1 MYIHDSKMNDSN
13 DTSREK
19 YVIKCAKL
27 FIFHFKSFQVASIWI
42 KYYLIFAAILKHEN
56 FLCQSEAFRI
66 ILKPEPWEV
75 KVLFVTCYDL
85 I

>member
-1 MYIHDSKMNDSN
+1 MNDSYN
-13 DTSREK
+13 TSKAK
-19 YVIKCAKL
+19 YIIKCEKL
-27 FIFHFKSFQVASIWI
+27 FIFHFKSFQVASIRI
-42 KYYLIFAAILKHEN
+42 KYYLTFAAILEHEN

-66 ILKPEPWEV
+66 ILKPKPWEV

>member
-1 MYIHDSKMNDSN
+1 MIPIIHQERSILLNAQN
-13 DTSREK
+13 F
-19 YVIKCAKL
+19 L
-27 FIFHFKSFQVASIWI
+27 LFHFKSFQVASIRI
-42 KYYLIFAAILKHEN
+42 KYYLIFAAILEHEN

-66 ILKPEPWEV
+66 ILKPETWEV